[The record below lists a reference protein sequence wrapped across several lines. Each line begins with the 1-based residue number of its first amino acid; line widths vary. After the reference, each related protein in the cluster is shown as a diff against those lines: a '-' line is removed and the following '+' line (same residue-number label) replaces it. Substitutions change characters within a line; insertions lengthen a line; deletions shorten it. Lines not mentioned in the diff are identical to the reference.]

1 VQASGVRLDADVK
14 ARIDEVLAPV
24 AQTDPALT
32 RSPDRRP

>member
-1 VQASGVRLDADVK
+1 MKLDADVM

-32 RSPDRRP
+32 RSPRA